1 MYHFAAHLNDR
12 LVFRDFGMLS
22 RVPKVLQEV
31 STMKFGVNIGDES
44 RRDGGLSG
52 NFKLIKMDNPG
63 AYYKQLKV
71 AVDSGTVIVMDWLF
85 HTDTTDEQGTRAAQV
100 TRQFLSKFP
109 HFLSCYRSLHP
120 FFLLVLHKLLFI
132 YLFCLFDASIAS
144 YFSVG
149 KIVFKVIILRRSY
162 AEISFLVGCKSRAH

>member
-1 MYHFAAHLNDR
+1 MVHFFILHFPAFYSGFRAVESFTRNMYHFAAHLNDR

-22 RVPKVLQEV
+22 RIPKVLQEV

-100 TRQFLSKFP
+100 TRQFLSKFQ
-109 HFLSCYRSLHP
+109 HFFCP
-120 FFLLVLHKLLFI
+120 FIVPFLFCWFCTKLLFI
-132 YLFCLFDASIAS
+132 YSVFLMRQLLHIFC
-144 YFSVG
+144 G
-149 KIVFKVIILRRSY
+149 KNRI
-162 AEISFLVGCKSRAH
+162 